1 MSIDMG
7 TMANYTTRLIVGFL
21 GAIGLVRAH
30 LAPIVPGAFIVEYE
44 DGVDIES
51 HLSSVQHLASTRL
64 KLDYQLF
71 KGASIRFHDVHT
83 AHHQARLMAKS
94 DPVKNIWPVLLYDVP
109 DYTVHWSAGENAT
122 AEEQRNPTKRQ
133 ASADTYSP
141 HVMTQV
147 NKLRDAGVLGDGIKV
162 AVVDTGVSSEG
173 RFRQFED
180 LDTISLWVAEGW
192 DT

>member
-1 MSIDMG
+1 MG

-109 DYTVHWSAGENAT
+109 EYTVHWSAGENAT